1 MKILLFCLFSVI
13 TYCAYPQECFLI
25 VSSGGGITG
34 MATVYQVSPDGEV
47 LKGRGLGQIDYSEKS
62 IIQKSVA
69 RKYYRKTRKLVEKS
83 PAFDHPGNIYYSL
96 AARENGKE
104 VKMTW
109 GAIEYPAPEQA
120 KNLYDEIIK
129 ILTGLTFTA
138 NTTK

>member
-1 MKILLFCLFSVI
+1 MRILLFYLLSVI
-13 TYCAYPQECFLI
+13 THCAYSQECFLI
-25 VSSGGGITG
+25 VRSGGGITG
-34 MATVYQVSPDGEV
+34 MATVYQIDPDGQV
-47 LKGRGLGQIDYSEKS
+47 LKGRGLGQINYSEKS
-62 IIQKSVA
+62 TIQKSLA
-69 RKYYRKTRKLVEKS
+69 RKFYRKTRKLVEKS

-96 AARENGKE
+96 AARENGNE

-120 KNLYDEIIK
+120 KKLYDEITK